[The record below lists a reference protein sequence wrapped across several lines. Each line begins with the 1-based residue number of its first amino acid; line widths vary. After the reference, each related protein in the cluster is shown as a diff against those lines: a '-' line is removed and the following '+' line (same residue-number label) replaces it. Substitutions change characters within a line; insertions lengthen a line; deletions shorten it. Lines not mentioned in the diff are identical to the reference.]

1 MYYYILCNVLAVPFL
16 PKIVVLETK
25 IIKNNY
31 IKTWFIPDLVAVIP
45 VDYMILI
52 SEVSANYLFMT
63 LNLEF
68 R

>member
-1 MYYYILCNVLAVPFL
+1 MYYYVLFNVLAVPFL
-16 PKIVVLETK
+16 SKIVVLEIEK
-25 IIKNNY
+25 IKNKY